1 MLSHIAAAD
10 RQVRTAL
17 AATLACTVI
26 ALLVLLVALVTAR
39 RNSAQ
44 VNAES
49 QSFAQIVSQVDALVL
64 GVIDAETGQREY
76 ALTGRAEYLEPF
88 AQGQASS
95 RDAENALRAS
105 IRAQKAAG
113 FSDPAIEA
121 AVDMVIRKKAAV
133 LASFSQNVERV
144 RAGKAR
150 RAVAAV
156 LTDEG
161 KASMD
166 DFRAAASDLRGRFA
180 KRIET
185 RSTVVARRKHVD
197 TLIFSLI
204 GVTVASVLLGGLVL
218 RREAD
223 VLKRVGEDLSRANA
237 QALAAKQRAEEADA
251 AKTRFLAMASH
262 DMRQPLHAITL
273 YLASLKRR
281 AETPKTREVLV
292 NMERAAESLTRMFS
306 GLLDMARIEAG
317 VLKPQ
322 MTDVALAEIFNSLD
336 SELSNDAEREWVQLR
351 IMPTSLRIMTDPELM
366 LSVLR
371 NLLTNAIKYAPGGR
385 ILLGVRRVGGRARI
399 EVHDEGP
406 GIPEEKLVLMFG
418 EFVRLER
425 SNAAAKEGLGLGLSI
440 ASRLASLL
448 GGDLQVSSQVGKG
461 TRFWISAELA
471 SNAAGAPPRAPPA
484 PRDLKG
490 IRVAVLDDEPDSLDA
505 MLRVIED
512 AGGVATGYGLAD
524 RYVEAMRGGA
534 CFDLV
539 IADPVLHVQAQA
551 ALGGAD
557 TTPAIIVTGATD
569 AGTLARLERA
579 GAPWMVKPIPEDQ
592 LIAQAAL
599 HAAHAPG

>member
-1 MLSHIAAAD
+1 MG
-10 RQVRTAL
+10 L
-17 AATLACTVI
+17 AATLACALI
-26 ALLVLLVALVTAR
+26 ALLVLLAALVMVR

-44 VNAES
+44 ANAQS
-49 QSFAQIVSQVDALVL
+49 LSFAQIVSRTDALVL
-64 GVIDAETGQREY
+64 GVIDAETGQRGY

-105 IRAQKAAG
+105 IKAQKAAG

-121 AVDMVIRKKAAV
+121 AVDAVARKKAAA
-133 LASFSQNVERV
+133 LAIISKNVELV
-144 RAGKAR
+144 RAGKTR
-150 RAVAAV
+150 LAVAA
-156 LTDEG
+156 LHADEG
-161 KASMD
+161 KGSVD
-166 DFRAAASDLRGRFA
+166 GLRAAASDLRGRALA
-180 KRIET
+180 KTIET
-185 RSTVVARRKHVD
+185 RNTVIASRKLID
-197 TLIFSLI
+197 TLISSLI
-204 GVTVASVLLGGLVL
+204 GVTMVSALVGGWVLWREAGVL
-218 RREAD
+218 R
-223 VLKRVGEDLSRANA
+223 RVGEDLARANA
-237 QALAAKQRAEEADA
+237 EALASKQRAEEADA

-281 AETPKTREVLV
+281 AETPKTKEILL

-306 GLLDMARIEAG
+306 GLLDLARIEAG

-322 MTDVALAEIFNSLD
+322 ITDVALADIFTSLE
-336 SELSNDAEREWVQLR
+336 SELSNDAERERVRLL

-366 LSVLR
+366 LSILR

-425 SNAAAKEGLGLGLSI
+425 ANAAAKEGLGLGLSI

-448 GGDLQVSSQVGKG
+448 GAEVQVSSQLGKG
-461 TRFWISAELA
+461 TRFWILADLA
-471 SNAAGAPPRAPPA
+471 SNAAGAPPRAQSA

-490 IRVAVLDDEPDSLDA
+490 VRVAVLDDEPDSLGA

-512 AGGVATGYGLAD
+512 AGGVATGFGFAD
-524 RYVEAMRGGA
+524 RYVEAKRGGA
-534 CFDLV
+534 RFDLV
-539 IADPVLHVQAQA
+539 IADPALHIQAQA
-551 ALGGAD
+551 ALAGAD
-557 TTPAIIVTGATD
+557 ATPAIIVTGATD
-569 AGTLARLERA
+569 AGTLARLEQA

>member
-1 MLSHIAAAD
+1 MPNRIAVAD
-10 RQVRTAL
+10 RRVRTAL
-17 AATLACTVI
+17 AATLACALI
-26 ALLVLLVALVTAR
+26 ALLVLLTALVTAR

-49 QSFAQIVSQVDALVL
+49 QSFAQIISQTDALVL
-64 GVIDAETGQREY
+64 GVIDAEAGQRGY
-76 ALTGRAEYLEPF
+76 ALTGRAAYLEPF
-88 AQGQASS
+88 EQGQASS

-121 AVDMVIRKKAAV
+121 AVDMVISKKAAA
-133 LASFSQNVERV
+133 LANISQHVELV

-156 LTDEG
+156 LADEG
-161 KASMD
+161 KASMG
-166 DFRAAASDLRGRFA
+166 DFRAAASDLRGRSA

-185 RSTVVARRKHVD
+185 RSTVIARRKLVD

-204 GVTVASVLLGGLVL
+204 GVTVVSALLGGGVL
-218 RREAD
+218 WREAD
-223 VLKRVGEDLSRANA
+223 VLKRVGDDLSRANA
-237 QALAAKQRAEEADA
+237 EALAAKQRAEDADA

-281 AETPKTREVLV
+281 AETPKTKEILL

-306 GLLDMARIEAG
+306 GLLDLARIEAG

-322 MTDVALAEIFNSLD
+322 ITDVALAELFALLS
-336 SELSNDAEREWVQLR
+336 SELSNDAERERVRLL
-351 IMPTSLRIMTDPELM
+351 IMPTSARIMTDPELM
-366 LSVLR
+366 LSILR

-385 ILLGVRRVGGRARI
+385 ILLGVRHVGGRARI

-406 GIPEEKLVLMFG
+406 GIPGEKLVLMFG

-440 ASRLASLL
+440 ASRLARLL
-448 GGDLQVSSQVGKG
+448 GSDLHVSSQVGKG
-461 TRFWISAELA
+461 TRFWILAELA

-490 IRVAVLDDEPDSLDA
+490 VRVAVLDDEPDSLGA

-512 AGGVATGYGLAD
+512 AGGVATGFGFAD

-534 CFDLV
+534 RFDLV
-539 IADPVLHVQAQA
+539 IADPTLHIQAQA
-551 ALGGAD
+551 ALAGAD